1 MSFKPSGLQNIALHI
16 IRKKPGIKRVAL
28 AKLIY
33 LVDWE
38 HFKTTGKLLTGA
50 TYVRADKGPLA
61 FGLDNEIKAMD
72 GWEIKVSGNK
82 DKGFTHTPLDRAR
95 FEPRFSQ
102 YSSTLVDAVLRKY
115 SQYSWMTLVK
125 VSYETTPMRVVVSLE
140 ERGQTMKNKKMN
152 LDSLCRQD
160 PLWEYQ
166 ERARRLSFQQ
176 AGTDEERMKEEKE
189 VFESMALLRKRAT
202 TAELREAEG

>member
-1 MSFKPSGLQNIALHI
+1 MAFKPSALQNLALFI
-16 IRKKPGIKRVAL
+16 IRQKPGIKRVAL

-72 GWEIKVSGNK
+72 GWEITVSGNK
-82 DKGFTHTPLDRAR
+82 EKGYTHSPLNTAR
-95 FEPRFSQ
+95 FEPGFSP
-102 YSSTLVDAVLRKY
+102 YVSTLVDSVLKKY

-125 VSYETTPMRVVVSLE
+125 VSYETTPMQVVFALE
-140 ERGQTMKNKKMN
+140 GKGQTMKNKRMN
-152 LDSLCRQD
+152 LDALCRQD

-189 VFESMALLRKRAT
+189 VFESTALLRKRAT
-202 TAELREAEG
+202 TLELRKAEG